1 LTETT
6 LPFSQSP
13 VRVAKSKGKGKY
25 GRPSDNQRA
34 NRWAPPKV
42 EVTGYDLLM
51 LPHPDVVNLEE
62 ETYVVQGPLTFKTRI
77 TKENWATLR
86 FNT

>member
-1 LTETT
+1 M
-6 LPFSQSP
+6 
-13 VRVAKSKGKGKY
+13 
-25 GRPSDNQRA
+25 
-34 NRWAPPKV
+34 